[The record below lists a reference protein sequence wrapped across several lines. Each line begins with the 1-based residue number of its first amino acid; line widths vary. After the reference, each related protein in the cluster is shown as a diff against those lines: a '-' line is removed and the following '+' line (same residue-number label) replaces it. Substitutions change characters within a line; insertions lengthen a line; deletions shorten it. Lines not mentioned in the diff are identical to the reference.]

1 MKQKHRTHSRSGEMK
16 HNCPICK
23 GEIDTEHY
31 AFVMETMNDP
41 EKIKAWI
48 DKKWT
53 FKKWKESK

>member
-1 MKQKHRTHSRSGEMK
+1 MK

-41 EKIKAWI
+41 EKIKGWM

-53 FKKWKESK
+53 FKKWKELK

>member
-1 MKQKHRTHSRSGEMK
+1 MK

-23 GEIDTEHY
+23 GEIDTEHH

-41 EKIKAWI
+41 EKIKGWM